1 MKLSTAR
8 FCPDCNEVFTNR
20 GSLRPEE
27 SCPSCTNRSTVL
39 LTSLFKSNVILFE
52 ELDVT
57 SKGIQNHTRTQI
69 VEAAEE
75 S

>member
-8 FCPDCNEVFTNR
+8 FCPDCNEVFTNI
-20 GSLRPEE
+20 GSLISKT
-27 SCPSCTNRSTVL
+27 SCPNCTNRSTVL
-39 LTSLFKSNVILFE
+39 LSSLFKRNVVLFE